1 MTNAPDEA
9 SGESVNASRR
19 GPKRA
24 NGRVARSVNDT
35 ASVTIDGGREL
46 PDQGSNLEPSG

>member
-1 MTNAPDEA
+1 MNAPDEA
-9 SGESVNASRR
+9 SGESVNVSRR
-19 GPKRA
+19 DRKGACRRA
-24 NGRVARSVNDT
+24 ARSVNDT